1 MRGRGTVQRKMHGL
15 FCDLTSPETELTNN
29 ATFENC
35 KRKTKPSEFNYQQ
48 STVGQ

>member
-1 MRGRGTVQRKMHGL
+1 MRRGGNVQRKMHGL

-48 STVGQ
+48 GTVGR